1 MSKKEAPLH
10 QHRRKEVD
18 KNGRPIEGE
27 EGSGRRKEERIR
39 LCVWMKV
46 TRIAVRQRVGDLVH
60 PVSSASFPLV
70 CRGRRKTMTH
80 PSLLPRGAF
89 YGNFLLP
96 RNIRNM
102 YVEKRVSY
110 ASRVTHRRG
119 FPGRRLH
126 ESRLA
131 MIRLWFPAIL
141 SVRCPSLLSQIRV
154 GPRPVTAWTDVR
166 VQIPPP
172 CSQASRLPL
181 ANHREPALSLDN
193 VHGERVWNIDTCAE

>member
-18 KNGRPIEGE
+18 KNRGGKRKWQNKRGTNSSVWEWRWHGSRCVNVLEIWSIPSRRHHFLFFAE
-27 EGSGRRKEERIR
+27 EEEKRWLIP
-39 LCVWMKV
+39 LFF
-46 TRIAVRQRVGDLVH
+46 LVARSMGISCYQGIIH
-60 PVSSASFPLV
+60 L
-70 CRGRRKTMTH
+70 
-80 PSLLPRGAF
+80 GAEI
-89 YGNFLLP
+89 Y
-96 RNIRNM
+96 I
-102 YVEKRVSY
+102 EKRVSY

-119 FPGRRLH
+119 FPGWRLH